1 MSDSITLDK
10 RRFLK
15 FLTDL
20 GTVDSLSDVKAK
32 LTGLLDIINRVKNDQ
47 YGIFH
52 TDNPD
57 DGVILPGDYLK
68 GEIEQILDTK
78 TIERTRYYINRLIQ
92 GISKVKTNDVND
104 INLNRW
110 KEYDSILTDSL
121 WILPKR
127 DSSGSHSSWYWGNF
141 IPQIPRQL
149 MLRYTKKNDLVVDPF
164 AGSGTTLLE
173 CQHLERNGIGVELNK
188 DIAEKT
194 GTIIRQEE
202 HVYDGIKTVIEI
214 GDSAKIDF
222 HLLLQKHGFRSA
234 QLLLLHPPYHDII
247 PFSNDP
253 RDLSAQAGLETFL
266 DLFGKV
272 IDNTYDILD
281 TKRYLAVVIGDKYF
295 KGEWIPLGFYVMQE
309 VLKRKYTLKSIVVKN
324 FEDTLGKRNQKE
336 LWRYRALA
344 GGFYIFKHEYIFLF
358 QK

>member
-10 RRFLK
+10 HRFLK
-15 FLTDL
+15 FLTEL
-20 GTVDSLSDVKAK
+20 GMVDSLSDVKAK
-32 LTGLLDIINRVKNDQ
+32 LTGLLDIINRVHNDK
-47 YGIFH
+47 YGILH
-52 TDNPD
+52 MDKPD
-57 DGVILPGDYLK
+57 DGVILPGDYLR

-78 TIERTRYYINRLIQ
+78 TIERTRYYVNRLMQ
-92 GISKVKTNDVND
+92 GISKIKTNDVND

-110 KEYDSILTDSL
+110 KEYDSIITDSL

-149 MLRYTKKNDLVVDPF
+149 MLRYTKINDLVVDPF
-164 AGSGTTLLE
+164 TGSGTTLLE
-173 CQHLERNGIGVELNK
+173 CQRLKRNGIGVELNEETAK
-188 DIAEKT
+188 KT
-194 GTIIRQEE
+194 GTIIKEAE
-202 HVYDGIKTVIEI
+202 NVYNGMTTAVEV
-214 GDSAKIDF
+214 GDSTEIDF

-253 RDLSAQAGLETFL
+253 RDLSAQADLETFL

-281 TKRYLAVVIGDKYF
+281 TKRYLAVVIGDKYL

-344 GGFYIFKHEYIFLF
+344 GGFYVFKHEYIFLF
-358 QK
+358 RK